1 MGVAG
6 TPPKANQELG
16 RESVATDAQGSVS
29 PLQEDEEIQKFPYSW
44 YLPSSSPGPTPP
56 SLAQQCQRGHR
67 FSAPRPQQGGPQNHL
82 YLPNPLGLPMAPT
95 VPGTV
100 GNNLL
105 HQRSPSVV
113 PVTLHSTIIIPFYR
127 WSD

>member
-44 YLPSSSPGPTPP
+44 YLPSSSQGPPHLAWLSNASEATGSLHHVP
-56 SLAQQCQRGHR
+56 SKRVPRITSTSQTLWVCPWHLLCQALSETT
-67 FSAPRPQQGGPQNHL
+67 FYIN
-82 YLPNPLGLPMAPT
+82 
-95 VPGTV
+95 V
-100 GNNLL
+100 LL
-105 HQRSPSVV
+105 QLSQ
-113 PVTLHSTIIIPFYR
+113 
-127 WSD
+127 